1 MRFPLS
7 LLLGACAVLSAQTC
21 ATSSGDAGAAT
32 QPAAGRADSVSVVP
46 DWAADAIWYQIFP
59 ERFRNGSTAN
69 DPTRE
74 TLETPIVPDS
84 TWRLSPWTGD
94 WYARD
99 AWEQAMGDDF
109 YENGVFH
116 RRYGGDLIG
125 VLEKLDY
132 LQELGVNA
140 LYFNPV
146 FYARSLHKYDGSS
159 FHHVDPH
166 FGPDP
171 AGDLRLMATETADPA
186 TWKWT
191 AADRTFLR
199 LIQEAHRRGMR
210 IVIDGVFN
218 HTGRDFFAF
227 DDIRRNGPQ
236 SPYKDW
242 YIVEQYDDP
251 ATPQSEFKYK
261 GWWGVESLP
270 EFANTADSLDL
281 HPGPKDYVFAATRRW
296 MDPDGNG
303 DPSDGIDG
311 WRLDVAE
318 EVPIKFWHDWN
329 ALVRS
334 LNPEAYT
341 TTEIWGNAA
350 HYLREG
356 EFSGTMSYWA
366 FAYPVKGYLIDRAM
380 PVTAFRDTLQARLN
394 AYPEPQRYALQ
405 NLVGSHDTD
414 RLASMIVN
422 AGRAPYRDQRYNFDE
437 HWVVSPRQ
445 DPNYRVRAPNAR
457 ERDLQRLVVLFKNTY
472 VGAPM
477 IYYGDEVGMWGADD
491 PDDRKPMVWADLGPY
506 QAEASAPRGIQRSPD
521 AVRVDTALLGYYRR
535 AFALRKDEPALRRGE
550 YAALLA
556 DSSSGVFAFERTYE
570 GKRLVVVLN
579 PSDAAHSVRIP
590 VPGGPGRRAYAV
602 RFTSTAG
609 APVRV
614 QQDAQAL
621 LVEIAP
627 RTGLVLAPGD
637 R

>member
-1 MRFPLS
+1 MRPS
-7 LLLGACAVLSAQTC
+7 LLVLLGACAFLSAQTC
-21 ATSSGDAGAAT
+21 NTPRDSDVAEAVREARGR
-32 QPAAGRADSVSVVP
+32 RADSVSVVP
-46 DWAADAIWYQIFP
+46 DWAADAVWYQIFP

-74 TLETPIVPDS
+74 TLETPIVPDT
-84 TWRLSPWTGD
+84 TWRISPWTGD
-94 WYARD
+94 WYAR
-99 AWEQAMGDDF
+99 APWEQAMGSDF
-109 YENGVFH
+109 YDNGVFH
-116 RRYGGDLIG
+116 RRYGGDLLG
-125 VLEKLDY
+125 VIEKLDY
-132 LQELGVNA
+132 LQQLGVNA

-159 FHHVDPH
+159 FHHVDPY

-171 AGDLRLMATETADPA
+171 QGDLRLMATETADPS

-227 DDIRRNGPQ
+227 DDIRKNGPA

-242 YIVEQYDDP
+242 YIVQQYDDP
-251 ATPQSEFKYK
+251 ATPQNEFKYK

-270 EFANTADSLDL
+270 EFANTADSTDL
-281 HPGPKDYVFAATRRW
+281 HPGPKEYVFASTRRW
-296 MDPDGNG
+296 MDPDGDG
-303 DPSDGIDG
+303 DPADGIDG

-329 ALVRS
+329 ELVRG

-341 TTEIWGNAA
+341 TTEIWGNAS

-366 FAYPVKGYLIDRAM
+366 FAYPVKGYLIDRVM
-380 PVTAFRDTLQARLN
+380 PVSAFRDTLKARLEV
-394 AYPEPQRYALQ
+394 YPEAQRYALQ
-405 NLVGSHDTD
+405 NLVGSHDTE

-422 AGRAPYRDQRYNFDE
+422 AGRAPYRDQRFNFDE

-445 DPNYRVRAPNAR
+445 DPNYRVRAPNAA
-457 ERDLQRLVVLFKNTY
+457 ERDLQRLVVLFKTTY

-477 IYYGDEVGMWGADD
+477 IYYGDEVGMWGGDD
-491 PDDRKPMVWADLGPY
+491 PDDRKPMVWADLEPY
-506 QAEASAPRGIQRSPD
+506 QPEASAPRGIQRTPD
-521 AVRVDTALLGYYRR
+521 PVRVDTALLGYYRR
-535 AFALRKDEPALRRGE
+535 AIALRKDEPALRRGA

-556 DSSSGVFAFERTYE
+556 
-570 GKRLVVVLN
+570 
-579 PSDAAHSVRIP
+579 
-590 VPGGPGRRAYAV
+590 
-602 RFTSTAG
+602 
-609 APVRV
+609 
-614 QQDAQAL
+614 
-621 LVEIAP
+621 
-627 RTGLVLAPGD
+627 
-637 R
+637 